1 MLHLILLILL
11 TIFLYSR
18 LKKILHKGLK
28 EKKNSYARLNRKYEN
43 LVQQNSKLKSGNA
56 GLERFAEEIIAL
68 YDITKDICNTL
79 DVDKIFNIFHERIDK
94 EIGIGDCRF
103 LKETADLLPYK
114 DYNAVLPLMIDKNPI
129 GYLVASNIQ
138 EKDEDKFHIL
148 AQQFLMGIKRAI
160 LYQKVLE
167 LAITDSLT
175 QVFSRRYF
183 FERLNEEFKRS
194 RKFKLKFSF
203 LMVDIDHFKY
213 FNDHYGHLVGDT
225 ILREIS
231 KTIKENVRQID
242 FIGRYGGEELSIIL
256 TETGKDSAG
265 LAAERIRQ
273 AIESKYIRVYDEDLR
288 VTISIGIATFPDD
301 ARNIQM
307 LIDRA
312 DRALY
317 ISKQSGRNRVCV
329 YEAHK

>member
-18 LKKILHKGLK
+18 LKKILHKGLM
-28 EKKNSYARLNRKYEN
+28 EKKNSYERLNHEYEN

-103 LKETADLLPYK
+103 LKEAADLSPYK
-114 DYNAVLPLMIDKNPI
+114 DYTVLPLMIDKNPI

-138 EKDEDKFHIL
+138 KKDEDKFHIL

-183 FERLNEEFKRS
+183 FERLNEEFERS

-256 TETGKDSAG
+256 TETGKDNAHF
-265 LAAERIRQ
+265 AAERIRQ

-288 VTISIGIATFPDD
+288 VTISIGIATFADD
-301 ARNIQM
+301 ARDIRV

-312 DRALY
+312 DEALY
-317 ISKQSGRNRVCV
+317 LAKQTGRNRVCF